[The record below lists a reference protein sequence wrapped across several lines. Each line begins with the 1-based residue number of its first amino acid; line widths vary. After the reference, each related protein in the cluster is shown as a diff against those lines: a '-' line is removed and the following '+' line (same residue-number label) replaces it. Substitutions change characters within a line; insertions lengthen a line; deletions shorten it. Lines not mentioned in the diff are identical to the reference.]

1 MTIDYNSPGTVE
13 ERLQRLERKLSV
25 EVTLWRVTGVVA
37 IIMGMM
43 LFTAGLWALGRAGM
57 F

>member
-1 MTIDYNSPGTVE
+1 MTINYQGSGTIE
-13 ERLQRLERKLSV
+13 ERLQRLESRARNA
-25 EVTLWRVTGVVA
+25 TLTIWTGVLA
-37 IIMGMM
+37 IILGAM